1 MPLPPGP
8 REPAAIQMSE
18 WIVRPTALLRRCH
31 ARYGEPFTLRIGWSD
46 APMVL
51 VSDPG
56 DIKRI
61 FAADPEAL
69 RGGASSSVLE
79 PFAGPRSI
87 LLLDGAEH
95 LRQRRLMLPPFHG
108 EALAR
113 WRETIAAL
121 AAQEL
126 DGWTPGVPVRAH
138 RRMQV
143 LTLEVILRVVF
154 GTGDPELRDAIRR
167 TLDMTTS
174 LPRLV
179 AMSLVQRPVGP
190 WAAFMQAVRRLDT
203 LIYERIDARV
213 DDGSVL
219 AVLRSARHEDG
230 SPPSREE
237 LRDQLVTLLAAGHET
252 TAGALGWALERLA
265 RHPDVLARL
274 GDDTYLEAVIKEVL
288 RIRPVLSIVG
298 RKVVEPFEVGGWML
312 PPGVHVTPCIY
323 LTHRR
328 ADLWEDP
335 TAFRP
340 ERFLNGAPEPYTFI
354 PFGGGRRRCLGAAFA
369 TLELGEVLRAVAAR
383 FTLRP
388 DRAEGERMRRR
399 SITLTPARGGY
410 VVPEARVHASTMLT
424 HSGGPGPRLP
434 APGIRS
440 RATSML
446 ADAVHRQTRPGLRRI
461 MRRNSG
467 RVY

>member
-1 MPLPPGP
+1 MMGSMPLPPGP
-8 REPAAIQMSE
+8 REPAALQMSE

-31 ARYGEPFTLRIGWSD
+31 VRYGEPFTLRIGWSD

-51 VSDPG
+51 VSDPA

-61 FAADPEAL
+61 FAAGPDL
-69 RGGASSSVLE
+69 LQGGASSSVLE

-87 LLLDGAEH
+87 LLLDGSEH

-113 WRETIAAL
+113 WRGTIAEL
-121 AAQEL
+121 AAREL
-126 DGWTPGVPVRAH
+126 DGWTSGTPVRAH
-138 RRMQV
+138 GRMQH
-143 LTLEVILRVVF
+143 LTLEAILRVVF
-154 GTGDPELRDAIRR
+154 GTADPELRDAIRR

-174 LPRLV
+174 MPRLV

-190 WAAFMQAVRRLDT
+190 WASFMRAVARLDE
-203 LIYERIDARV
+203 LLYARIDAEV

-237 LRDQLVTLLAAGHET
+237 LRDQLVTLVAAGHET

-265 RHPDVLARL
+265 RHPDVLARVRA
-274 GDDTYLEAVIKEVL
+274 GDDDYLEAVIKEVL
-288 RIRPVLSIVG
+288 RVRPVLSIVG
-298 RKVVEPFEVGGWML
+298 RKTLAPFEVGGWTI
-312 PPGVHVTPCIY
+312 PPGIHVVPCIY

-328 ADLWEDP
+328 ADLWDDP

-340 ERFLNGAPEPYTFI
+340 ERFLDGAPEPYAFI

-369 TLELGEVLRAVAAR
+369 TLEMREVLRAVAAR
-383 FTLRP
+383 FTLAPERG
-388 DRAEGERMRRR
+388 EGERMRRR

-410 VVPEARVHASTMLT
+410 VIPEALASSPRHADV
-424 HSGGPGPRLP
+424 LP
-434 APGIRS
+434 SQPPDRELPDLQS
-440 RATSML
+440 RA
-446 ADAVHRQTRPGLRRI
+446 AG
-461 MRRNSG
+461 
-467 RVY
+467 